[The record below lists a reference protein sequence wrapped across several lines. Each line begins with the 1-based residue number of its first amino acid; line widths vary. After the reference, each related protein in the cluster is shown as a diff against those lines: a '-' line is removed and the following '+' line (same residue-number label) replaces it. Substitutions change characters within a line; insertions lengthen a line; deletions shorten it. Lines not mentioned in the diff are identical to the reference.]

1 MIQKKQKYN
10 PEWWNNVTRLTS
22 TSTQHKV
29 ISGILSS
36 LEVDKL
42 YSVADIIRLIFKLI
56 TSKQKHWQMCHNHLY
71 NTKVVQT

>member
-42 YSVADIIRLIFKLI
+42 YSVADIIRLILL
-56 TSKQKHWQMCHNHLY
+56 TSIPALSLFLPSLM
-71 NTKVVQT
+71 